1 MREVCAINI
10 VLYLQRAQYEHM
22 KHTSIRLTD
31 EHAARIEATGK
42 KPSIVVRE
50 ALDAYFGIPP
60 DDSGP
65 LQRLIEEHE
74 RRCHSAQPAHTAS
87 TASEAQR
94 AHNVT
99 KSAHGEHNL
108 STEARTA
115 LAYILGELE
124 SGREPTSREAADKV
138 GLTPTGLGM
147 ELSRH
152 GIKAQ
157 NTRREMKSVKIYTR
171 PMKARI
177 EAILTAK

>member
-1 MREVCAINI
+1 
-10 VLYLQRAQYEHM
+10 M

-60 DDSGP
+60 EDSGP
-65 LQRLIEEHE
+65 LRRMIEDHE
-74 RRCHSAQPAHTAS
+74 RRCHSAQPAHIAS
-87 TASEAQR
+87 TKSEAQR
-94 AHNVT
+94 AHNVPE
-99 KSAHGEHNL
+99 SAHNGHNL

-115 LAYILGELE
+115 LEFILSELE
-124 SGREPTSREAADKV
+124 AGREPTSREAAGEV

-157 NTRREMKSVKIYTR
+157 NTRRDMKSVKIFTK
-171 PMKARI
+171 PMKAKI
-177 EAILTAK
+177 EAILSPHESP

>member
-1 MREVCAINI
+1 
-10 VLYLQRAQYEHM
+10 M

-31 EHAARIEATGK
+31 EHAKKIKATGR

-65 LQRLIEEHE
+65 LQRLIEDHE
-74 RRCHSAQPAHTAS
+74 RRCHSAQPAHIAS
-87 TASEAQR
+87 TESEAQR
-94 AHNVT
+94 AQNVP
-99 KSAHGEHNL
+99 KSAQNEHNL

-115 LAYILGELE
+115 LAFILGELE
-124 SGREPTSREAADKV
+124 AGREPTSREAAEKV

-147 ELSRH
+147 MLSKV
-152 GIKAQ
+152 GIKTQ
-157 NTRREMKSVKIYTR
+157 NTRRNMQSVKIFTK

-177 EAILTAK
+177 ETILAAK